1 MMALASDNALGDI
14 LKTPPNGAVW
24 IFISNLMAP
33 SSGWFDLNRIE
44 PRSANM
50 GPNGILASFKANA
63 SVSVRTLPNYMVY
76 SINPGIQF
84 DQPGCVAR

>member
-14 LKTPPNGAVW
+14 LKTPPNGPVW

-33 SSGWFDLNRIE
+33 FSGWFDLNRIE

-50 GPNGILASFKANA
+50 GPNYFGQFQSQCLGFGADVAQLYGLFHQS
-63 SVSVRTLPNYMVY
+63 RY
-76 SINPGIQF
+76 SI
-84 DQPGCVAR
+84 